1 MRKVAISNGTTVVA
15 IDPGVRLHGW
25 CSVLCCEYPDDVR
38 LFNQSEGY
46 SETTNI
52 EDVLWDINGSGV
64 EYIVAVETPA
74 GHAYSAARVKYLL
87 STAVNAGRFCGLADA
102 VGARVVECSAETW
115 RESLTGSPSANDD
128 KIEAALLVAVKS
140 GLLNSMPHSVL
151 KGDLPHIRDA
161 TGLALVVATHGPDW
175 VEAREAERRGQ
186 TKRQETLPGLGT
198 KRRAKR

>member
-52 EDVLWDINGSGV
+52 EDVLWGINGRTE

-74 GHAYSAARVKYLL
+74 GHAYSAARVKGLL
-87 STAVNAGRFCGLADA
+87 DAAGAAGELRGLARA
-102 VGARVVECSAETW
+102 GGARVVSCSAETW
-115 RESLTGSPSANDD
+115 R
-128 KIEAALLVAVKS
+128 AALVGTAHASDQQIAERLSWEVKRGTLS
-140 GLLNSMPHSVL
+140 CLPETRLKSERPHVL
-151 KGDLPHIRDA
+151 DA
-161 TGLALVVATHGPDW
+161 CGLALVVATRGVDW
-175 VEAREAERRGQ
+175 VEAREAERRGS

-198 KRRAKR
+198 KRRTKR